1 MKKITSILFL
11 LAAFVCFNITES
23 KAQVKW
29 PVGAPTNNTQL
40 TAAGGTVV
48 INITNQLTYMAT
60 VPTLT
65 ANATISLTAASYVKP
80 GAILLLNVKTNGSET
95 TTLTGLLAAPTVTG
109 SAGKTWSQGFI
120 YNGTKFYPMGAKIQV
135 D

>member
-1 MKKITSILFL
+1 MKKILILFAL
-11 LAAFVCFNITES
+11 ISAINVE
-23 KAQVKW
+23 AQSVKW
-29 PVGAPTNNTQL
+29 PFGSATDMTSL

-48 INITNQLTYMAT
+48 VNITNQFTYMAT

-65 ANATISLTAASYVKP
+65 ANATLSLTASSSVKP
-80 GAILLLNVKTNGSET
+80 GAILLINVKTNGTET
-95 TTLTGLLAAPTVTG
+95 TALTGLLAAPTVTG

-120 YNGTKFYPMGAKIQV
+120 YNGTKFYPMGTKIQV